1 MSQQNNALETLSTEE
16 ELSDYRLFLSC
27 MRKRFEAY
35 GMLEALD
42 RLDKLDTALSREIA
56 DRRPRVS
63 LRIVT

>member
-1 MSQQNNALETLSTEE
+1 MSQQNNALEVITTEE
-16 ELSDYRLFLSC
+16 ELSDYRLVLTC

-42 RLDKLDTALSREIA
+42 RLEKLDATLSREIT
-56 DRRPRVS
+56 DRRPRPS